1 MRMIGLDPGLNNT
14 GWGIVDFQS
23 GRLSFVAAG
32 VLKPRSDG
40 AMADRLKALFSGI
53 LAVLEEYQPHT
64 AAVEETF
71 VNTNPRSALILGQ
84 ARGIALMTP
93 AFYGIPVAE
102 YAANTIKKSV
112 VGAGHADKTQVQAMI
127 KLLLPSSGAQAADA
141 ADALAVAICHSHF
154 AETANRWKVG

>member
-1 MRMIGLDPGLNNT
+1 
-14 GWGIVDFQS
+14 
-23 GRLSFVAAG
+23 
-32 VLKPRSDG
+32 
-40 AMADRLKALFSGI
+40 MADRLKGLFAGI

-93 AFYGIPVAE
+93 AFYGISVAE
-102 YAANTIKKSV
+102 YAANTVKKSV

-127 KLLLPSSGAQAADA
+127 KLLLPASGAQAADA

-154 AETANRWKVG
+154 AETANRWKAG